1 MGTPLI
7 GRGVRVEVQKTVAA
21 AKTITAISLA
31 KPGVA
36 TSTAHALADGTVGF
50 LDAVAGMVNLDGQA
64 IRIDAPAANT
74 FELQGIDTTTYPA
87 FTAGTFV
94 PVTVWSTLSRS
105 SSYNIG
111 GGAAEKIKTTVL
123 LDEIEQQ
130 ANGLLAAQTVS
141 FNINHE
147 TLDEEA
153 LQLISVAAINQAYLV
168 FRITFKDGAQRIFR
182 GQPSM
187 PGEDVGQGAL
197 ATGTLEVTVKGQV
210 LRLPAVS

>member
-31 KPGVA
+31 NPGVA

-50 LDAVAGMVNLDGQA
+50 LNAVAGMVNLDGQA

-74 FELQGIDTTTYPA
+74 FELQGVDTTTYPA

-147 TLDEEA
+147 TVDEEA
-153 LQLISVAAINQAYLV
+153 LQLIATAAINQAYLV

>member
-7 GRGVRVEVQKTVAA
+7 GRGVRVEVQKTAAA

-31 KPGVA
+31 NPGVA

-74 FELQGIDTTTYPA
+74 FELQGVDTTTYPA

-147 TLDEEA
+147 TVDEEA
-153 LQLISVAAINQAYLV
+153 LQLIATAAINQAYLV

-210 LRLPAVS
+210 LRLQAVS

>member
-31 KPGVA
+31 NPGVA

-64 IRIDAPAANT
+64 IRIDAPASNT
-74 FELQGIDTTTYPA
+74 FELQGVDTTTYPA

-147 TLDEEA
+147 TVDEEA

>member
-147 TLDEEA
+147 TVDEEA

>member
-21 AKTITAISLA
+21 AKTITAITLA
-31 KPGVA
+31 NPGVA

-64 IRIDAPAANT
+64 VRIDAPAANT

-105 SSYNIG
+105 TSYNIG

-147 TLDEEA
+147 TVDEEA
-153 LQLISVAAINQAYLV
+153 LQLIATAAINQAYLV

-197 ATGTLEVTVKGQV
+197 ATGTIEVTVKGQV

>member
-31 KPGVA
+31 NPGVA

-74 FELQGIDTTTYPA
+74 FELQGVETTTYPA

-147 TLDEEA
+147 TVDEEA
-153 LQLISVAAINQAYLV
+153 LQLIATAAINQAYLV

>member
-21 AKTITAISLA
+21 AKTITAITLA

-64 IRIDAPAANT
+64 VRIDAPAANT

-105 SSYNIG
+105 TSYNIG

-147 TLDEEA
+147 TVDEEA
-153 LQLISVAAINQAYLV
+153 LQLIATAAINQAYLV

-197 ATGTLEVTVKGQV
+197 ATGTIEVTVKGQV

>member
-7 GRGVRVEVQKTVAA
+7 GRGVRVEVQKTLAA

-147 TLDEEA
+147 TVDEEA

>member
-31 KPGVA
+31 NPGVA

-74 FELQGIDTTTYPA
+74 FELQGVDTTTYPA

-147 TLDEEA
+147 TVDEEA

>member
-7 GRGVRVEVQKTVAA
+7 GRGVRVEVQKTAAA

-147 TLDEEA
+147 TVDEEA

>member
-50 LDAVAGMVNLDGQA
+50 LDAVAGTVNLDGQA

-147 TLDEEA
+147 TVDEEA

>member
-31 KPGVA
+31 NPGVA

-74 FELQGIDTTTYPA
+74 FELQGVDTTTYPA

-147 TLDEEA
+147 TVDEEA
-153 LQLISVAAINQAYLV
+153 LQLIATAAINQAYLV

>member
-31 KPGVA
+31 NPGVA

-64 IRIDAPAANT
+64 IRIDAPASNT
-74 FELQGIDTTTYPA
+74 FELQGVDTTTYPA

-147 TLDEEA
+147 TVDEEA
-153 LQLISVAAINQAYLV
+153 LQLIATAAINQAYLV

>member
-21 AKTITAISLA
+21 PKTITAVTLA

-36 TSTAHALADGTVGF
+36 TSTAHALTDGTVGF
-50 LDAVAGMVNLDGQA
+50 LDAVTGMVNLDGQA
-64 IRIDAPAANT
+64 VRIDAPAANT
-74 FELQGIDTTTYPA
+74 FELQGIDTTGYPA
-87 FTAGTFV
+87 FTAGNII
-94 PVTVWSTLSRS
+94 PVTAWSTLSRS
-105 SSYNIG
+105 TSYDIAG
-111 GGAAEKIKTTVL
+111 GGAEKIKTTVL

-141 FNINHE
+141 INVNHE
-147 TLDEEA
+147 TVDEEA
-153 LQLISVAAINQAYLV
+153 LQLVNAAALSQAYLV
-168 FRITFKDGAQRIFR
+168 FRITFKDGAQRVFR

-187 PGEDVGQGAL
+187 PGESVGQGAL
-197 ATGTLEVTVKGQV
+197 GTGTLEVTVKGQI

>member
-147 TLDEEA
+147 TVDEEA

-197 ATGTLEVTVKGQV
+197 ATGTIEVTVKGQV

>member
-7 GRGVRVEVQKTVAA
+7 GRGVRVEVQKTAAA

-31 KPGVA
+31 NPGVA

-74 FELQGIDTTTYPA
+74 FELQGVDTTTYPA

-147 TLDEEA
+147 TVDEEA
-153 LQLISVAAINQAYLV
+153 LQLIATAAINQAYLV

>member
-31 KPGVA
+31 NPGVA

-64 IRIDAPAANT
+64 ISIDAPAANT
-74 FELQGIDTTTYPA
+74 FELQGVETTTYPA

-147 TLDEEA
+147 TVDEEA
-153 LQLISVAAINQAYLV
+153 LQLIATAAINQAYLV

>member
-1 MGTPLI
+1 MGTPLV

-21 AKTITAISLA
+21 AKVVTAITLA

-36 TSTAHALADGTVGF
+36 TSTAHALSDGVVGYF
-50 LDAVAGMVNLDGQA
+50 DGVVGMVNLDGQA
-64 IRIDAPAANT
+64 ARIDAPAANT
-74 FELQGIDTTTYPA
+74 FELQGIDTTTFPA
-87 FTAGTFV
+87 FTAGNFI

-105 SSYNIG
+105 TSYDIGG
-111 GGAAEKIKTTVL
+111 GGAAKINTTVL

-147 TLDEEA
+147 TVDEEA
-153 LQLISVAAINQAYLV
+153 LQLISAAALNQGYLV

-187 PGEDVGQGAL
+187 PGESVGQGAL
-197 ATGTLEVTVKGQV
+197 GTGTLEVTVKGQI
-210 LRLPAVS
+210 LRLPAVV

>member
-50 LDAVAGMVNLDGQA
+50 LDAVAGMVNLDRQA

-147 TLDEEA
+147 TVDEEA

>member
-7 GRGVRVEVQKTVAA
+7 GRGVRVEVQKAVAA
-21 AKTITAISLA
+21 AKTITSISLA

-36 TSTAHALADGTVGF
+36 NSTAHALTDGTVGF
-50 LDAVAGMVNLDGQA
+50 LTGVTGMVNLDGQA
-64 IRIDAPAANT
+64 VRVDAPAANT

-87 FTAGTFV
+87 FTAGTIV
-94 PVTVWSTLSRS
+94 PVTAWSTLSRS
-105 SSYNIG
+105 TSYNIG

-141 FNINHE
+141 FNVNHE
-147 TLDEEA
+147 TVDEEA
-153 LQLISVAAINQAYLV
+153 LQLISVAAINQEYLV

-197 ATGTLEVTVKGQV
+197 ATGTLEVTVKGMV
-210 LRLPAVS
+210 LRLPAVV